1 MGTAAIRRRVT
12 AEERSALAHLS
23 HAAHPTRLTERAV
36 IVLAVLDGTPPAVV
50 ARRTG
55 LPRTTIYSWV
65 RRFAVAGVA
74 GLDTPPRRG
83 QCATLAA
90 RE

>member
-12 AEERSALAHLS
+12 AEERNALAHLS
-23 HAAHPTRLTERAV
+23 HDARPSRLTERAV

-55 LPRTTIYSWV
+55 LPRTTVYSWV
-65 RRFAVAGVA
+65 RRFAVAGIA
-74 GLDTPPRRG
+74 GLDTLPRRG
-83 QCATLAA
+83 QCAILGVK
-90 RE
+90 E